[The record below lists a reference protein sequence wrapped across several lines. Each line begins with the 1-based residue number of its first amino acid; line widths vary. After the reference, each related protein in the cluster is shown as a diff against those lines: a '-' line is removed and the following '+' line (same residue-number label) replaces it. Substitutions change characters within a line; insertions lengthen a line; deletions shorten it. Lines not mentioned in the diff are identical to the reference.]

1 MGTTNQGCFFF
12 STAIFFTG
20 IFAFMVLGILENACM
35 EYFREQN
42 SKFPS
47 FKTKNFIRKFLRK
60 EKIKAEDSV
69 TDVGEL

>member
-1 MGTTNQGCFFF
+1 
-12 STAIFFTG
+12 
-20 IFAFMVLGILENACM
+20 MVLGILENACM
-35 EYFREQN
+35 EYFKEQN